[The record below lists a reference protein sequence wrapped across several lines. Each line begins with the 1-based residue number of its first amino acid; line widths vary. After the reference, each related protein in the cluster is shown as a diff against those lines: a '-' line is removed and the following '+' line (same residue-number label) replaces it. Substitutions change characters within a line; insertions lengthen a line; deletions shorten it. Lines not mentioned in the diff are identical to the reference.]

1 MVEKSGLAKGKLAVL
16 DGDPTMVLKKEVHRE
31 TVEEIID
38 LLSVEVA
45 TQGIKDSD
53 DPVDELVQ
61 VLDVG
66 REHDST
72 QWLDEMFMELCI
84 E

>member
-1 MVEKSGLAKGKLAVL
+1 MVEKSGLAKGKLAAL

-31 TVEEIID
+31 TVEEIIFIISRG
-38 LLSVEVA
+38 LPRRA
-45 TQGIKDSD
+45 IKTPKISD
-53 DPVDELVQ
+53 DELVQ

-72 QWLDEMFMELCI
+72 QCRMRCSWNFA
-84 E
+84 

>member
-1 MVEKSGLAKGKLAVL
+1 MPRRV
-16 DGDPTMVLKKEVHRE
+16 
-31 TVEEIID
+31 
-38 LLSVEVA
+38 
-45 TQGIKDSD
+45 IKTPKISD
-53 DPVDELVQ
+53 DELVQ

-84 E
+84 EKEWLILHQTLPFIPILDLYLSEFEISFTA